1 MTDTERQTAADKADL
16 IVNGFAFTR
25 RGDGIAVLD
34 LRTGKA
40 AVLTADR
47 QVSETSMDDMD
58 LALALQYLKQN
69 ERFLEK
75 LGA

>member
-1 MTDTERQTAADKADL
+1 MTEADAQAAAERADL
-16 IVNGFAFTR
+16 IVNGFAYTK

-40 AVLTADR
+40 AVLTAGHE
-47 QVSETSMDDMD
+47 VSETSMDDMD
-58 LALALQYLKQN
+58 LALALRYLSQN